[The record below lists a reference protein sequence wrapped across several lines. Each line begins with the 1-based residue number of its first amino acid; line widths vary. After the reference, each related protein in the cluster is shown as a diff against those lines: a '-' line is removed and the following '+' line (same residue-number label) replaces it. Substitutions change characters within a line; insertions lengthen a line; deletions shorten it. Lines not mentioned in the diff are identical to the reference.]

1 MGQFGLPTFKKEEQP
16 TGLAGPKIGD
26 EFISNDGY
34 VQQYKRAPTQDELNS
49 MGMDDLKSLANS
61 PNGFGAQYGPSI
73 MGWAIGSDVKTRAQ
87 NTWDNRRQAEL
98 KAQTDAANAQ
108 RAAAEASS
116 AEAAKVAESARQ
128 QGEYTQQARTQSQ
141 VQQTNA
147 INVQAQIRDY
157 KNRAPEQAQADVSA
171 VTADGAS
178 GEAGAGAGED
188 KRKRPGG
195 FTQRATG
202 IRIS

>member
-1 MGQFGLPTFKKEEQP
+1 MGQFGLPTFKPQEQP
-16 TGLAGPKIGD
+16 GIARVPTGDK
-26 EFISNDGY
+26 FISNGGY
-34 VQQYKRAPTQDELNS
+34 VQQYKRTPTQDELNS
-49 MGMDDLKSLANS
+49 MGMDELKTLAGQNDTFS
-61 PNGFGAQYGPSI
+61 SQYGPGM
-73 MGWAIGSDVKTRAQ
+73 MGWAIGSGVKTQAQ
-87 NTWDNRRQAEL
+87 NTWDTRRQAEL

-108 RAAAEASS
+108 RAAAEAAS

-128 QGEYTQQARTQSQ
+128 QGEYTKQARTQGQ
-141 VQQTNA
+141 VQQANA

-157 KNRAPEQAQADVSA
+157 QNRAPEQAQADVSA

-178 GEAGAGAGED
+178 GGAGAGAGED
-188 KRKRPGG
+188 QRKRPGG